1 MSYGDNAI
9 ETLTQDRLNR
19 KTTVQALK
27 TLLYDPGLDTP
38 LALGIYGE
46 WGGGKT
52 SVMRMLLHELQ
63 EDSLS
68 IWFDAWQYAQQQEAL
83 WRAFLLAVVERLR
96 QDTTVAHMLAE
107 EATPGDIHPEQVAL
121 QQSQLETE
129 LDQLVAS
136 LYRSQQ
142 YSEEKDW
149 RINWQA
155 AVPLAAR
162 AALRIAA
169 AVVPGLGAA
178 TELVKTLQKQFAE
191 GKDVED
197 AMRLVERERVE
208 HYREQV
214 QSLEQFQ
221 QGLRGLIARYVTRG
235 QRRLYLFID
244 DLDRCLPEAAVSVL
258 EAIKL
263 FFNIPGCIFIL
274 GMDRQVVEQGIR
286 VRYQAFALGP
296 PGTASPV
303 DARQYLDKIIQIPFT
318 LPPLSAAQIA
328 EFIHQWCDEHQQ
340 PALKACAEVIVTGV
354 ARNPRSVK
362 RTMNVLRLMLALR
375 EAQGRTPGN
384 DELQRVAKIVVLQTS
399 YDVIYR
405 EAVNTPH
412 LLVDLENAA
421 RQPAQRSAASDQLR
435 TYPRLTEMLKL
446 RTPFTGLNDDQ
457 LADLLFLTRIA
468 A

>member
-1 MSYGDNAI
+1 MSYGDNPI
-9 ETLTQDRLNR
+9 EKLAQDCLSRA
-19 KTTVQALK
+19 TAVQALK
-27 TLLYDPGLDTP
+27 TLLNDPALDTP
-38 LALGIYGE
+38 LALGVYGE
-46 WGGGKT
+46 WGSGKT
-52 SVMRMLLHELQ
+52 SVMQMLMNDLPT
-63 EDSLS
+63 DSLWV
-68 IWFDAWQYAQQQEAL
+68 WFDAWQYAQQQEAL

-96 QDTTVAHMLAE
+96 TDTKLVRLLAQ
-107 EATPGDIHPEQVAL
+107 EAIPGNVHPEQQVV
-121 QQSQLETE
+121 QQQQLETE
-129 LDQLVAS
+129 LGRLVAS

-162 AALRIAA
+162 AALRIVATT
-169 AVVPGLGAA
+169 VPGLGAA
-178 TELVKTLQKQFAE
+178 TEFVKTLQKQFAE

-208 HYREQV
+208 HYRDQV

-221 QGLRGLIARYVTRG
+221 HGLRDGIGRYVTKG

-263 FFNIPGCIFIL
+263 FFNIPGCVFIL

-286 VRYQAFALGP
+286 VRYQTFALGP

-318 LPPLSAAQIA
+318 LPPLSMAQIA
-328 EFIHQWCDEHQQ
+328 GFIRHWCDEYQQ
-340 PALKACAEVIVTGV
+340 PALKECAEVIVTGV
-354 ARNPRSVK
+354 APNPRSVK
-362 RTMNVLRLMLALR
+362 RTLNVLRLMLALR
-375 EAQGRTPGN
+375 EAQGQPLTSN
-384 DELQRVAKIVVLQTS
+384 DLQRLATIVVLQTS
-399 YDVIYR
+399 YDALYR
-405 EAVNTPH
+405 EVVATPH
-412 LLVDLENAA
+412 LLVNLETAA
-421 RQPAQRSAASDQLR
+421 RNPAQRSAVSEQLSL
-435 TYPRLTEMLKL
+435 YPRLATMLKRGPL
-446 RTPFTGLNDDQ
+446 FSGLNDDQ
-457 LADLLFLTRIA
+457 LADLLFLTRMA